1 MNAAAI
7 QPRPAP
13 ARGRG
18 DLPGRMARDHADHWH
33 AVVFERDQGAE
44 QRHVVDERL
53 CPIDGVEDPAVATAA
68 IGLTQFFAEDAVS
81 RALRLEESPDSLLG
95 PPVGYSYRRTVGL

>member
-18 DLPGRMARDHADHWH
+18 DLAGRMARDHAHDWH
-33 AVVFERDQGAE
+33 AILFQRDQGAK
-44 QRHVVDERL
+44 QRHVMDERL
-53 CPIDGVEDPAVATAA
+53 RPINGVEDPAVATAA
-68 IGLTQFFAEDAVS
+68 VCFTQFFAEDAVS
-81 RALRLEESPDSLLG
+81 RALRLEEPTDSLLR
-95 PPVGYSYRRTVGL
+95 PAVGRGYRRTVG